1 VTSAPTKIIGN
12 AAAVSETR
20 TPMSATSQPVPV
32 VPALAPRTSPSP
44 CGNVSKPAL
53 TRPMVVI
60 VVAFEEAREV

>member
-12 AAAVSETR
+12 VAAVSETR
-20 TPMSATSQPVPV
+20 TPMSATQPVPV

-60 VVAFEEAREV
+60 VVALEEAREV